1 MRLEGYDAE
10 TMTKVLAAIDSINS
24 MNGIVTQFVDY
35 SVARILMAANF
46 MWEDEDGDL
55 FEDYALQNW
64 RRESGGDVRELAR
77 ILNLDVE
84 IKL

>member
-10 TMTKVLAAIDSINS
+10 TMTKVLAAIDAINP
-24 MNGIVTQFVDY
+24 MNGIVTKFVDY
-35 SVARILMAANF
+35 KISGLLKRANF
-46 MWEDEDGDL
+46 LWEDEGGDL
-55 FEDYALQNW
+55 FEDYALQSW

-77 ILNLDVE
+77 ILDLDIE

>member
-1 MRLEGYDAE
+1 MRLEGYDAK
-10 TMTKVLAAIDSINS
+10 TMTKVLAAIDSINPL
-24 MNGIVTQFVDY
+24 NGIVTQFVDY
-35 SVARILMAANF
+35 ETERLLIAANF
-46 MWEDEDGDL
+46 LWADEDGDL

-64 RRESGGDVRELAR
+64 RRETGGDVRALAE